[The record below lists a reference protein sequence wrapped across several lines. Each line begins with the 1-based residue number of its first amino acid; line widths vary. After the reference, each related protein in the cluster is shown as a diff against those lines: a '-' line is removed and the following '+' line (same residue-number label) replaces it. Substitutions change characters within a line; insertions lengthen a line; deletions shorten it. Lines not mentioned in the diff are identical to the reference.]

1 LRVLVGLA
9 GTQLGLRL
17 ASRTRRRVGPLTVS
31 AELGFAPSGGVRID
45 VPPIGSALLHTHRGP
60 LAVTAMA
67 TGVDVAM
74 AQDMATGT
82 GGGKR
87 AQRELA
93 EAVGAARADAKSL
106 AVELVARSAAA
117 GIGGAAVLAAV
128 SLGKP
133 KDVLVAAATGAA
145 ALAGAGAAAALT
157 LDRAAVREPELDG
170 LLRQAPLVLGD
181 LKAAPGRIGQYRE
194 QLADLVRTA
203 LAMQR
208 RVAELPAPP
217 SADAIRLLHV
227 SDIHLSPVAF
237 PVIAAVAESYA
248 VDAIVDTGDL
258 VDWGTPVEAGF
269 ADQIAA
275 LKIPYVFIKGNHDS
289 ESIVAA
295 VRRQPNA
302 VVLTGDRE
310 PVELAGLTFAGLP
323 DPRFT
328 PDKTTGDD
336 TAGYKP
342 RRAARAFARELSDRH
357 VDVMLVHSAD
367 AARPL
372 SKHATLVLAGDAHD
386 RYVRTQGAATV
397 LVQGSTG
404 GTGLRGVQSDP
415 PAPFALSVIYVDR
428 ATKRLWGVDE
438 VTLGGLGRTEVS
450 VRRRT
455 SLQLTGRA

>member
-1 LRVLVGLA
+1 
-9 GTQLGLRL
+9 
-17 ASRTRRRVGPLTVS
+17 
-31 AELGFAPSGGVRID
+31 
-45 VPPIGSALLHTHRGP
+45 
-60 LAVTAMA
+60 
-67 TGVDVAM
+67 
-74 AQDMATGT
+74 
-82 GGGKR
+82 
-87 AQRELA
+87 
-93 EAVGAARADAKSL
+93 
-106 AVELVARSAAA
+106 
-117 GIGGAAVLAAV
+117 
-128 SLGKP
+128 
-133 KDVLVAAATGAA
+133 
-145 ALAGAGAAAALT
+145 LAGAGAAAALT
-157 LDRAAVREPELDG
+157 LDRGAVREPELDG

-181 LKAAPGRIGQYRE
+181 LKAAPRRIGQYRE

-203 LAMQR
+203 LAVQR

-237 PVIAAVAESYA
+237 PLIAAVAESYA
-248 VDAIVDTGDL
+248 VDAVVDTGDL

-310 PVELAGLTFAGLP
+310 PVELVGLTFAGLP

-328 PDKTTGDD
+328 PDKTTRDD

-342 RRAARAFARELSDRH
+342 RRAARAFARELTDRH
-357 VDVMLVHSAD
+357 VDVMLVHSVE

-386 RYVRTQGAATV
+386 PYVRTQGAATV

-404 GTGLRGVQSDP
+404 GAGLRGVQSDP
-415 PAPFALSVIYVDR
+415 PAPFALRVIYIDR
-428 ATKRLWGVDE
+428 VTKRLWGVDE

>member
-1 LRVLVGLA
+1 
-9 GTQLGLRL
+9 L
-17 ASRTRRRVGPLTVS
+17 ASRTRRRVGPLTVQ
-31 AELGFAPSGGVRID
+31 AELEFAPTGGVRID
-45 VPPIGSALLHTHRGP
+45 VPPIGTARLRTHRGP
-60 LAVTAMA
+60 LTVTAMA
-67 TGVDVAM
+67 TGVDVAA
-74 AQDMATGT
+74 AQDLATGT
-82 GGGKR
+82 GAGSAR
-87 AQRELA
+87 DLREAL
-93 EAVGAARADAKSL
+93 GTARADARAL
-106 AVELVARSAAA
+106 GLELVARSAVA
-117 GIGGAAVLAAV
+117 GIGGAAALAAI

-133 KDVLVAAATGAA
+133 KDVLAAAVTGAA

-157 LDRAAVREPELDG
+157 LDRSAVREPELAG
-170 LLRQAPLVLGD
+170 LLRHAPLVLGE
-181 LKAAPGRIGQYRE
+181 LKTAPSRLGEYRT

-203 LAMQR
+203 LAVQR

-237 PVIAAVAESYA
+237 PLVAAVAEGYA
-248 VDAIVDTGDL
+248 VDAVVDTGDL
-258 VDWGTPVEAGF
+258 VDWGTPVEAAF
-269 ADQIAA
+269 ADQIAT

-289 ESIVAA
+289 EPIVAA

-302 VVLTGDRE
+302 IVLTAESE

-336 TAGYKP
+336 DAGFKP
-342 RRAARAFARELSDRH
+342 RRAAREFVRGLGGRH
-357 VDVMLVHSAD
+357 IDVMLVHSPA

-372 SKHATLVLAGDAHD
+372 GPHATLVLAGDAHD
-386 RYVRTQGAATV
+386 RYVRTQGAATL

-404 GTGLRGVQSDP
+404 GAGLRGVQTDP
-415 PAPFALSVIYVDR
+415 PVPFALSVIYVDR
-428 ATKRLWGVDE
+428 VTKRLWGVDD
-438 VTLGGLGRTEVS
+438 VTLGGLGRTDVS